1 MTVADSQDTY
11 TLMHSASTGE
21 KHRSTWAFSCSH
33 VSKKGSEHLNGDRH
47 MADIC
52 QFCAPDSGEEFTQV
66 YQAALQ
72 SCPQEVFQRVG
83 RGWLLE
89 RILRRLRTERGQE
102 TFNRTWRGIPDGL
115 TADEEMHWLIKEF
128 EADSVAE
135 EHFRTWAMQLRER
148 FDFTAG
154 ETAGAFVLPAPPPT
168 SRWQSQHLW
177 VTGIISDKGV
187 REAPAVKR
195 IGARHWRYLLE
206 ALSFYADNVTGH
218 SVAASHSTIAAKA
231 AELHRDH
238 PDWDLGGRGR
248 PTSKL
253 QACTLE
259 KHVKVLVSTLR
270 STGWIV
276 ERARGRHLTLMEACI
291 AQTWFG
297 IHQERA
303 ASVLDLVTPDRAVK
317 EEATLRPCPGWASE
331 ANPFVWRLVARKLWA
346 ATGKLALLSPYP
358 LRALALS
365 NYLLIVGLLKKAQV
379 LESASSPKKHK
390 KKHRWSNLPD
400 PTPAAKKTAQ
410 QLRAAWTWL
419 LPKTKTGKR
428 MDPRVIARII
438 DQEGCAGFSA
448 RQITQ
453 FVDNKL
459 ALNGWEIHTS
469 LIANKLGWFRVV
481 LRDLN
486 APLGGVNA
494 S

>member
-1 MTVADSQDTY
+1 M
-11 TLMHSASTGE
+11 
-21 KHRSTWAFSCSH
+21 
-33 VSKKGSEHLNGDRH
+33 
-47 MADIC
+47 
-52 QFCAPDSGEEFTQV
+52 
-66 YQAALQ
+66 
-72 SCPQEVFQRVG
+72 
-83 RGWLLE
+83 
-89 RILRRLRTERGQE
+89 
-102 TFNRTWRGIPDGL
+102 
-115 TADEEMHWLIKEF
+115 
-128 EADSVAE
+128 
-135 EHFRTWAMQLRER
+135 
-148 FDFTAG
+148 
-154 ETAGAFVLPAPPPT
+154 
-168 SRWQSQHLW
+168 
-177 VTGIISDKGV
+177 
-187 REAPAVKR
+187 
-195 IGARHWRYLLE
+195 
-206 ALSFYADNVTGH
+206 
-218 SVAASHSTIAAKA
+218 
-231 AELHRDH
+231 
-238 PDWDLGGRGR
+238 
-248 PTSKL
+248 
-253 QACTLE
+253 
-259 KHVKVLVSTLR
+259 
-270 STGWIV
+270 
-276 ERARGRHLTLMEACI
+276 
-291 AQTWFG
+291 
-297 IHQERA
+297 
-303 ASVLDLVTPDRAVK
+303 LDLVTPDRAVK

-419 LPKTKTGKR
+419 LPKTKTGKQ

-469 LIANKLGWFRVV
+469 LIANKLGWFRAV